1 MPKKQVSAERILKDC
16 LPSLPLKSRKAKKK
30 IKVLLSRQFYASLTL
45 VAP

>member
-1 MPKKQVSAERILKDC
+1 MPKKKLFAERNLKDC

-30 IKVLLSRQFYASLTL
+30 IKNFLTRQLYASLTL